1 MSDSPFLSDS
11 PSSGSLVNRLAV
23 ARLVAPGVLDQR
35 KLQSVAQR
43 FAAPTPGASTVGRLM
58 QRGQATTPSVPS
70 AAGLVLTRP
79 QILEELSQHP
89 EVSEPSPARRDA
101 ASAISVGERMAW
113 RASVPRQAGGPV
125 AGLNGASHSSVAHAA
140 VPGAPDISHTANT
153 PNRSLAFA
161 PIQRMADGGGVIQR
175 VVDRSVS
182 SSSGSERA
190 RGAAVAAPAAYNG
203 SATHL
208 PLAKAL
214 SPNEADPI
222 PLAGP
227 PAAASG
233 QPILMRK
240 VEAGAALPVAHPISR
255 ARAANGGSTF
265 AGAGTGNDIGT
276 SAGPVAPHLLAG
288 VPSPHAMSA
297 PTRMLWRKPIA
308 GAGESAAGP
317 AASASSVAPAISI
330 TRTTQSLVFRKS
342 LAVPATPPATDTPS
356 ITRTPTS
363 VISRKAEAPASKAKD
378 APISAPAAARDR
390 SIDLDWMTREVSSRL
405 ARQLE
410 IERERLGVRT
420 WRPSSF

>member
-79 QILEELSQHP
+79 RILEELSQHP

-240 VEAGAALPVAHPISR
+240 ADASAALPVAHPISR
-255 ARAANGGSTF
+255 ARAANGGLTF
-265 AGAGTGNDIGT
+265 AGTGTDIGT
-276 SAGPVAPHLLAG
+276 SAGPVAPRLIAG
-288 VPSPHAMSA
+288 VLSPHAMPA
-297 PTRMLWRKPIA
+297 PTRMLWRKPSA
-308 GAGESAAGP
+308 GAGESAAAP
-317 AASASSVAPAISI
+317 LASASSAAPAISI

-356 ITRTPTS
+356 ITRAPTS

-390 SIDLDWMTREVSSRL
+390 PIDLDWMTREVSSRL